1 MTPQERILVD
11 RLRMIIESLGWRM
24 VETKIE
30 DNRIKVVLVKEIKKE
45 GGE

>member
-11 RLRMIIESLGWRM
+11 RLRIIIENLGWRM
-24 VETKIE
+24 VETKVE
-30 DNRIKVVLVKEIKKE
+30 DNQIKVVLVKEIKKE